1 MPKRKK
7 SRARRFLAFSISF
20 SLVLASFFY
29 FRGRLINYVEKYAS
43 ALITTRV
50 VDIFNA
56 STTQALEGEMFQ
68 DKSNFYE
75 IRYDADGN
83 VTLISTDMVV
93 VNALMRDVAAISQT
107 NVNKL
112 CSQESIQVPYTSIL
126 GSMLLANYGG
136 KYTLKLEH
144 LGNIQCN
151 YRTTFESKGVN
162 QTLMCMYIDLF
173 ADISVM
179 LPLYIKN
186 VRVENYI
193 VVYQN
198 LIVGKVPEFY
208 FQYGL
213 GCIDLLP

>member
-1 MPKRKK
+1 MRKRKY
-7 SRARRFLAFSISF
+7 SRFRRYLAFFISF
-20 SLVLASFFY
+20 SLVIASFLY
-29 FRGRLINYVEKYAS
+29 FRSNLINYVEKYAS
-43 ALITTRV
+43 SLITTRV
-50 VDIFNA
+50 VDVFNS
-56 STTQALEGEMFQ
+56 STTQALEGDMFQ

-75 IRYDADGN
+75 IRYDSDGN

-93 VNALMRDVAAISQT
+93 INALMRDVAAISQT

-112 CSQESIQVPYTSIL
+112 CAEENVEVPYSSIL
-126 GSMLLANYGG
+126 GSMLIANYGG
-136 KYTLKLEH
+136 KYELKMEL

-179 LPLYIKN
+179 LPLYVKN
-186 VRVENYI
+186 VKVSNNM

-208 FQYGL
+208 FQNGI
-213 GCIDLLP
+213 GSIDLLP

>member
-1 MPKRKK
+1 MQKRKR
-7 SRARRFLAFSISF
+7 SRIRRFLAFSISF
-20 SLVLASFFY
+20 SIVIASFLY
-29 FRGRLINYVEKYAS
+29 FRSNLINYVEKYAS
-43 ALITTRV
+43 SLITTRV
-50 VDIFNA
+50 VDVFNS

-75 IRYDADGN
+75 IRYDSDGN
-83 VTLISTDMVV
+83 VTLISSDMVV
-93 VNALMRDVAAISQT
+93 INALMRDVAAISQT
-107 NVNKL
+107 NVNQL
-112 CSQESIQVPYTSIL
+112 CEEECVEVPYSSIL
-126 GSMLLANYGG
+126 GSMLIANYGG
-136 KYTLKLEH
+136 KYTLKMEL

-179 LPLYIKN
+179 LPLYVKN
-186 VRVENYI
+186 VKVSNNM

-208 FQYGL
+208 FQNGI
-213 GCIDLLP
+213 GSTDLLP